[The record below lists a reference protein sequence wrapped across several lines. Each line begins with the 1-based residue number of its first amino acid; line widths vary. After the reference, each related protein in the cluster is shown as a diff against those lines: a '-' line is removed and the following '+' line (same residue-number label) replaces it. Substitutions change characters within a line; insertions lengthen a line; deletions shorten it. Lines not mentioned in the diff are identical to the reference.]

1 MGFNPVLEF
10 WIFLSFFVC
19 GAVCGTIFDF
29 FRALRRKF
37 KLSFTW
43 VFITDVL
50 FWILTTAVTAFCVFY
65 LNDGLLRSFVVV
77 SFFIGVILYF
87 FTVSRIVLTAFLK
100 IITIISQ
107 FIKLFFK
114 ILLTPLKFS
123 YKIILNVFLKFIK
136 KFNSG
141 VQS

>member
-1 MGFNPVLEF
+1 MGFNPVLEIR
-10 WIFLSFFVC
+10 IFLSFFIS
-19 GAVCGTIFDF
+19 GAVCGMVFDF
-29 FRALRRKF
+29 FRALRRNF
-37 KLSFTW
+37 SLSFVW
-43 VFITDVL
+43 VLITDSL
-50 FWILTTAVTAFCVFY
+50 FWIITTAISAFCVFY

-87 FTVSRIVLTAFLK
+87 FTVSALVLTAFLK

-107 FIKLFFK
+107 IIKLFFK

-123 YKIILNVFLKFIK
+123 YKIILNVFLKIIK

>member
-1 MGFNPVLEF
+1 MEFNPVSEL
-10 WIFLSFFVC
+10 WIFFGFFICGSVC
-19 GAVCGTIFDF
+19 GMVFDV
-29 FRALRRKF
+29 FRAFRKNF
-37 KLSFTW
+37 KLSDAW
-43 VFITDVL
+43 VIVTDAL
-50 FWILTTAVTAFCVFY
+50 FWLITTPICAFCVFY
-65 LNDGLLRSFVVV
+65 LNDGMLRAFVVM

-87 FTVSRIVLTAFLK
+87 LCISRVVFKVFLK

-107 FIKLFFK
+107 IIKLFLK

-123 YKIILNVFLKFIK
+123 YKMLLNAKN